1 MKKLKKILQAHH
13 AIVEGYI
20 ESALEREKS
29 SSTYIGNFMAIPHGD
44 PEKVLQSHVL
54 IFRTKDVFPWRQHDV
69 KLVFFL
75 AISHKD
81 KAFTKQMMQLI
92 ANLDDDSVNHLC
104 S

>member
-1 MKKLKKILQAHH
+1 MCLFFA
-13 AIVEGYI
+13 
-20 ESALEREKS
+20 R
-29 SSTYIGNFMAIPHGD
+29 
-44 PEKVLQSHVL
+44 
-54 IFRTKDVFPWRQHDV
+54 KDVFPWRQHDV

-104 S
+104 SLDDHNVKATVI

>member
-1 MKKLKKILQAHH
+1 MQNFEEAQKILQAHH

-44 PEKVLQSHVL
+44 PEKFTITCAYFSHK
-54 IFRTKDVFPWRQHDV
+54 RCFPWRQHDV

-75 AISHKD
+75 AISH
-81 KAFTKQMMQLI
+81 
-92 ANLDDDSVNHLC
+92 
-104 S
+104 

>member
-1 MKKLKKILQAHH
+1 MDTVNFLVVNTEQKSRHTVQIFEEARKNIQAHH

-44 PEKVLQSHVL
+44 PEKVLQSHMCL
-54 IFRTKDVFPWRQHDV
+54 FFAQKM
-69 KLVFFL
+69 FFL
-75 AISHKD
+75 GDNTMS
-81 KAFTKQMMQLI
+81 
-92 ANLDDDSVNHLC
+92 NLSF

>member
-1 MKKLKKILQAHH
+1 MQIFEEAQKILQAHH

-54 IFRTKDVFPWRQHDV
+54 IF
-69 KLVFFL
+69 
-75 AISHKD
+75 SHKRCFSLATTRCQTCLFLSD
-81 KAFTKQMMQLI
+81 FA
-92 ANLDDDSVNHLC
+92 
-104 S
+104 